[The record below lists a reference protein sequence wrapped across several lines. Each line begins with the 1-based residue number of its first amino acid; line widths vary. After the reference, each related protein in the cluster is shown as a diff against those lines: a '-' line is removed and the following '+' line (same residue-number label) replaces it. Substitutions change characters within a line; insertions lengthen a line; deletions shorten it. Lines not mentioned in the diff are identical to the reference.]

1 MPGSPLSSCGDTDAV
16 ECALMPESTSVSQ
29 AIQLEPHSDGD
40 SLKAN
45 FGGTLLVVGRLDGVD
60 LVVDSPSASRRHAGI
75 DRTENGAWWVE
86 DLGSRGGTQLNW
98 MRLDAGERARVR
110 NGDRLRIGTVDF
122 TVRIFGGDGP
132 EDEAAPESIQSES
145 QVTEDEYRTR
155 GSLLIRL
162 NAGETLERELSWETF
177 YERYV
182 PLIKGFARRAG
193 AGEEEADDIAHEVMA
208 NFFKA
213 AARFEYNPSVGR
225 FRGYLKACTL
235 NAMRSRWRRQ
245 RDQVDVDASTGLAVE
260 DEAYAELEWEQ
271 EWVRAAISRALDLVK
286 RNTSMTEQ
294 SWEAFELYGRREVP
308 IDEVSERLGMS
319 PEAIRQAK
327 SRLARLVRIEIER
340 IRIEEG

>member
-1 MPGSPLSSCGDTDAV
+1 MSNAASATLSI
-16 ECALMPESTSVSQ
+16 L
-29 AIQLEPHSDGD
+29 LEPFSEGD
-40 SLKAN
+40 VLKAE
-45 FGGTLLVVGRLDGVD
+45 FRGTLLVVGRLDGVD
-60 LVVDSPSASRRHAGI
+60 LVVESPSASRRHAGL
-75 DRTENGAWWVE
+75 DRSDNGTWWIE
-86 DLGSRGGTQLNW
+86 DLGSRAGTQLNW
-98 MRLDAGERARVR
+98 MRLDAGERARIR

-122 TVRIFGGDGP
+122 TVRITGGDGP
-132 EDEAAPESIQSES
+132 EDESPPDSIENQA
-145 QVTEDEYRTR
+145 QITEDEYRTR

-162 NAGETLERELSWETF
+162 KAGETLEREVSWEAF

-213 AARFEYNPSVGR
+213 AARFEYNPTVGR

-271 EWVRAAISRALDLVK
+271 EWVRAAIGRALDIVK

-308 IDEVSERLGMS
+308 IAEVSERLGMS

>member
-1 MPGSPLSSCGDTDAV
+1 MTEPTSEIPAITLHPFSEGEPLHA
-16 ECALMPESTSVSQ
+16 E
-29 AIQLEPHSDGD
+29 
-40 SLKAN
+40 
-45 FGGTLLVVGRLDGVD
+45 FGGNLLVVGRLDGVD
-60 LVVDSPSASRRHAGI
+60 IVVDNPTASRRHAGV
-75 DRTENGAWWVE
+75 DRTGNGSWWIE

-98 MRLDAGERARVR
+98 MRLDAGERARLR

-122 TVRIFGGDGP
+122 TVRIIAGDGP
-132 EDEAAPESIQSES
+132 ADEVAPESVVNES

-155 GSLLIRL
+155 GSLLLRL
-162 NAGETLERELSWETF
+162 NAGETLEREVSWENF

-213 AARFEYNPSVGR
+213 ASRFEYNPSLGR

-235 NAMRSRWRRQ
+235 NAMRSRWRRK
-245 RDQVDVDASTGLAVE
+245 RNQVDVDASTGLAIE
-260 DEAYAELEWEQ
+260 DAAYAELEWEQ
-271 EWVRAAISRALDLVK
+271 EWVRSTIGRALELVK

-308 IDEVSERLGMS
+308 IEEVSSRLGMS

>member
-1 MPGSPLSSCGDTDAV
+1 MPTQGRSGTVDCEPMPDA
-16 ECALMPESTSVSQ
+16 ASATMSIL
-29 AIQLEPHSDGD
+29 LEPFSEGD
-40 SLKAN
+40 VLKAE
-45 FGGTLLVVGRLDGVD
+45 FRGTLLVVGRLDGVD
-60 LVVDSPSASRRHAGI
+60 LVVESPSASRRHAGL
-75 DRTENGAWWVE
+75 DRSENGTWWIE

-98 MRLDAGERARVR
+98 MRLDAGERARIR

-122 TVRIFGGDGP
+122 TVRITGGDGP
-132 EDEAAPESIQSES
+132 EDEEPPDSIENAAQI
-145 QVTEDEYRTR
+145 TEDEYRTR

-162 NAGETLERELSWETF
+162 KAGETLEREVSWETF

-213 AARFEYNPSVGR
+213 AARFEYNPAVGR

-271 EWVRAAISRALDLVK
+271 EWVRAAIGRALDIVK

-308 IDEVSERLGMS
+308 ITEVSERLGMS

>member
-1 MPGSPLSSCGDTDAV
+1 
-16 ECALMPESTSVSQ
+16 MPESVSEIL
-29 AIQLEPHSDGD
+29 AITLEPHSKGD
-40 SLKAN
+40 SVRAE
-45 FGGTLLVVGRLDGVD
+45 FGGGMLVIGRLDSVD
-60 LVVDSPSASRRHAGI
+60 LVIDNPSASRRHAGL
-75 DRTENGAWWVE
+75 DRTENGSWWVE

-98 MRLDAGERARVR
+98 MRLDAGERARLR
-110 NGDRLRIGTVDF
+110 NGDRLRIGTLDF
-122 TVRIFGGDGP
+122 TVRIIGGDGP
-132 EDEAAPESIQSES
+132 VDEIAPDSIENES

-162 NAGETLERELSWETF
+162 KAGETLEREVSWETF

-193 AGEEEADDIAHEVMA
+193 AGEEESDDIAHEVMA

-213 AARFEYNPSVGR
+213 AARFEYDPSAGR

-235 NAMRSRWRRQ
+235 NAMRSRWRRK

-260 DEAYAELEWEQ
+260 DDAYAEQEWEQ
-271 EWVRAAISRALDLVK
+271 EWVRSAISRALDIVK
-286 RNTSMTEQ
+286 RSSSMTEQ

-327 SRLARLVRIEIER
+327 SRLARLVRVEIER